1 MTNRRT
7 QADHATCDIC
17 SNALCEC
24 DDAALKRG
32 TVAYRPTEF
41 TVFVRSAYSPL
52 DIHKKLMFASMLSVV
67 MELSRVSTIYYMAC
81 RAETLQQMHSY
92 NGRLIG
98 NHIITRVLSRIA
110 LLPITIHE

>member
-32 TVAYRPTEF
+32 TVAYTEF